1 MIIYLAGKVSLGDW
15 RHDVVKDLRQVCMD
29 FLEDQTTEW
38 PILENSIGE
47 VHSYSGPYFISCDH
61 GCSHGP
67 GTHGYG
73 INPCMGEYAPMD
85 YDDED
90 DFKQFEEAITT
101 RRRLIV
107 ARCEQA
113 IERSNIIFAWIDDL
127 TAFGTIFELG
137 YAASH
142 QIPVYLAISNKDKL
156 EISKNLWFAIR
167 STLRVPNS
175 QVVYFDTVNEAFD
188 EFLRDSN
195 FKIREQQ
202 NLDKIESP
210 IEMKFYQAMK
220 IKTNELEPQWEVSA
234 SGHNYRLDFAIP
246 SKMIA
251 FELDGHEFHKTKEQR
266 TNDTRRER
274 NLQKEGWKVI
284 RFTGT
289 EIHQNLDKCISDACQ
304 LIISESN

>member
-15 RHDVVKDLRQVCMD
+15 RHDVVKDLRQFCGR
-29 FLEDQTTEW
+29 FLEDQTAEW
-38 PILENSIGE
+38 PILKNSIGS

-73 INPCMGEYAPMD
+73 INPCMGEWGPID
-85 YDDED
+85 YEDENELEE
-90 DFKQFEEAITT
+90 FEPAITN

-107 ARCEQA
+107 ERCEQA
-113 IERSNIIFAWIDDL
+113 IERSDIIFAWIDDL

-137 YAASH
+137 YAADH
-142 QIPVYLAISNKDKL
+142 QIPTYLAISKKNKKL
-156 EISKNLWFAIR
+156 LSENLWFAIR
-167 STLRVPNS
+167 STLRVMNS
-175 QVVYFDTVNEAFD
+175 QVVYFDTVHEAFD

-195 FKIREQQ
+195 YKIG
-202 NLDKIESP
+202 LDKIESP
-210 IEMKFYQAMK
+210 IEMKFFEAMRD
-220 IKTNELEPQWEVSA
+220 KTSELVPQWEVNA

-246 SKMIA
+246 SKKIA

-289 EIHQNLDKCISDACQ
+289 DIHNNLDKCVADACQ
-304 LIISESN
+304 LISGETS